1 MYNGGKYVLVKYKTR
16 ETQRMLISVGL
27 RVMLRRP
34 DGTDRGYLLL
44 RAVPID
50 AMKKLWLFPV
60 IYPAA
65 EIGLI
70 DQRGWRAVTPTTA
83 SIVISL
89 FTFILP

>member
-1 MYNGGKYVLVKYKTR
+1 MEAIKKANKYTGKVVLILCNIV
-16 ETQRMLISVGL
+16 
-27 RVMLRRP
+27 
-34 DGTDRGYLLL
+34 LLL

-60 IYPAA
+60 NYPAA

-89 FTFILP
+89 FASILP